1 MFGKTDNN
9 PDSTARQFASG
20 DGFGKADASPNT
32 NTERMD
38 PMYSSSKQGEA
49 RCSVIGIDLMI
60 KGDVQSAGNLQVDG
74 TVEGD
79 VKGRH
84 LTVGR
89 DGRIDGSVR
98 AETAHLSGS
107 VSGQVNATFV
117 KLGKSAR
124 IVGDITYKTLS
135 IEEGA
140 SFEGHCHH
148 IDSKKAS
155 GDTDVVV
162 MEPAKRA
169 KATRAK
175 AGNDDQTDG
184 AATPGGNADDKPV
197 SA

>member
-1 MFGKTDNN
+1 MFGKADNN

-20 DGFGKADASPNT
+20 DGLRKADASPNT

-38 PMYSSSKQGEA
+38 PMYGSSKQGEA
-49 RCSVIGIDLMI
+49 GCSVIGIDLMI

-79 VKGRH
+79 VRGLH

-89 DGRIDGSVR
+89 DGRIDGSIRV
-98 AETAHLSGS
+98 ETADLSGL

-148 IDSKKAS
+148 IDSEKAS
-155 GDTDVVV
+155 GDTKVLA
-162 MEPAKRA
+162 MKPAEHA
-169 KATRAK
+169 KSARGK
-175 AGNDDQTDG
+175 AGNDDKADR
-184 AATPGGNADDKPV
+184 ATPGGDADGKPA

>member
-1 MFGKTDNN
+1 MFGKADNN

-32 NTERMD
+32 ERMD
-38 PMYSSSKQGEA
+38 PMYGSSKQSEA
-49 RCSVIGIDLMI
+49 RCSVIGVDLMI

-140 SFEGHCHH
+140 SFEGHCHNR
-148 IDSKKAS
+148 SEERR
-155 GDTDVVV
+155 G
-162 MEPAKRA
+162 R
-169 KATRAK
+169 
-175 AGNDDQTDG
+175 
-184 AATPGGNADDKPV
+184 
-197 SA
+197 